1 MTPIVGTWTLIDLA
15 VIAGV
20 AVVLPVGL
28 GRRWWWWVAAV
39 GCAGATAT
47 QPGTLPAVLLA
58 LVWPVVAVAMV
69 VDRARHLGPVLFW
82 RRADLVRLVASGYAT
97 VAATWFVLSCAG
109 ATPLGIDEPIVELT
123 AVHFTF
129 VGVGALVLADAA
141 LDRAVS
147 RCGHRLGWVAL
158 GLTGGAPVVVASG
171 FTLGWAVLQ
180 VGGAVL
186 MSIGVFATAALQL
199 ADAARGGQPAA
210 RLALAVS
217 GLAIWAPM
225 VLAVAWATSQH
236 VAGTPA
242 LSTADMVPAHGAVN
256 AVAFIGA
263 GLLGR
268 WLQGRRVDRSAREEV
283 DHGACGSAA
292 GTPVAG

>member
-1 MTPIVGTWTLIDLA
+1 
-15 VIAGV
+15 
-20 AVVLPVGL
+20 VVE
-28 GRRWWWWVAAV
+28 
-39 GCAGATAT
+39 
-47 QPGTLPAVLLA
+47 
-58 LVWPVVAVAMV
+58 
-69 VDRARHLGPVLFW
+69 RARHLGPVLFW
-82 RRADLVRLVASGYAT
+82 RRADVVRVVASGYAT

-129 VGVGALVLADAA
+129 VGVGALVLADTA

-147 RCGHRLGWVAL
+147 PRGHRLGWVAL
-158 GLTGGAPVVVASG
+158 GLTGGAPVAVATG
-171 FTLGWAVLQ
+171 FTTGWAVLQ
-180 VGGAVL
+180 IGGAVL

-199 ADAARGGQPAA
+199 ADAGRGGRPAA

-225 VLAVAWATSQH
+225 VLAVGWATSQH

-256 AVAFIGA
+256 AVAFIGMS
-263 GLLGR
+263 LLGR
-268 WLQGRRVDRSAREEV
+268 WLQASMVADPAREEV
-283 DHGACGSAA
+283 DRGARRSEA
-292 GTPVAG
+292 GAPVTG